1 MAVIELSAPFRDTL
15 KRLGELQVNALKI
28 FIRGLKELLK
38 ECEEG
43 KKTQ

>member
-1 MAVIELSAPFRDTL
+1 MAMIELSPPLRDTL
-15 KRLGELQVNALKI
+15 KKLGDLEINALKI

-43 KKTQ
+43 EKTQ